1 MAVRVFRDISSIL
14 RGNVLILFITWILL
28 SFGENMVHR
37 FDGIYFSALGASDV
51 ILGYM
56 ASLTFGMMALLQIPG
71 GHLADTLGRK
81 KVIVTF
87 TFVMAF
93 SMLIF
98 AFTPNWQFVVIGLV
112 ISNISMLYQPALFS
126 IIMDSLPPGR
136 RAEGFAITNLSSL
149 PALIAPAVGGYILY
163 TMGVISGMRLGY
175 IILFILAFTA
185 GILRLF
191 LKETL
196 KKKKEERDKF
206 AAYFKVLKNVNF
218 RAKGIIVVGSL
229 VSASSGMV
237 NYFVIKYAYTYTS
250 SLIFGIAMGISMLIS
265 AVTGIFIG
273 RMGDSR
279 GKERFYIAGILLLT
293 LSLTIFIFPA
303 AIFLFTYAII
313 SGLGSAFFQ
322 PSNQGLIADLVSAER
337 RGRFTGV
344 FLFISY
350 LSAMAFSM
358 GAGYLYSISPV
369 ILFSFSATLS
379 LIAGLI
385 AIKIFIHN

>member
-1 MAVRVFRDISSIL
+1 MVLKVFRDISTIL
-14 RGNVLILFITWILL
+14 RGNVLILFTTWILL

-56 ASLTFGMMALLQIPG
+56 ASLTFGMMALLQLPG

-98 AFTPNWQFVVIGLV
+98 AFAPNWQFIVIGLV

-149 PALIAPAVGGYILY
+149 PALIAPAVGGYVLY
-163 TMGVISGMRLGY
+163 TMGVIPGMRLGY

-191 LKETL
+191 LKETV
-196 KKKKEERDKF
+196 KKNKEERDKF
-206 AAYFKVLKNVNF
+206 AAYFKVLKSINF

-229 VSASSGMV
+229 ISASSGMV
-237 NYFVIKYAYTYTS
+237 NYFVIKYSYSYTS

-265 AVTGIFIG
+265 AVVGIFIG
-273 RMGDSR
+273 RMGDSH

-322 PSNQGLIADLVSAER
+322 PSNQGLIADLVSIEK

-358 GAGYLYSISPV
+358 CSGYLYSISPV
-369 ILFSFSATLS
+369 ILFTFSAVLS

-385 AIKIFIHN
+385 AIKIFIHD